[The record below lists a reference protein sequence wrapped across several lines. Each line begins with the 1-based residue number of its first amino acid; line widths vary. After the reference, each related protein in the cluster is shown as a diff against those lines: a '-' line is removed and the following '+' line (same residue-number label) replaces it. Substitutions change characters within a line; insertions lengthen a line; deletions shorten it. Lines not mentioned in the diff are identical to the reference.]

1 MTLGHA
7 VAYVPASAAAQFR
20 SAGLAVVPV
29 RDLSPSQVMVAWPD
43 TSRSAAVAAFVR
55 AALEAAASEITAS
68 EAAASEAA
76 ASEAAASEA
85 AAEPAQAAHAPGAL

>member
-29 RDLSPSQVMVAWPD
+29 SDLSPSQVMVAWPD

-55 AALEAAASEITAS
+55 AALETAAVETAAV
-68 EAAASEAA
+68 ETGALETGALETAALETAG
-76 ASEAAASEA
+76 
-85 AAEPAQAAHAPGAL
+85 PAQAAHAPGAL